1 MLFTGARGTVVHRG
15 VTLSSTVLIQS
26 SLLVL
31 KEVFGIQKLCSSYS
45 QCTLTKLCRKLL
57 HSHVH
62 CTMVEAAS
70 YLLK

>member
-31 KEVFGIQKLCSSYS
+31 KEVFGIQKPCS
-45 QCTLTKLCRKLL
+45 TLTKLCRKLL

>member
-1 MLFTGARGTVVHRG
+1 MALWYIEEVI
-15 VTLSSTVLIQS
+15 TLSNTVLIQS

-31 KEVFGIQKLCSSYS
+31 KEVFGVQLPFKSFVLVIASVQ
-45 QCTLTKLCRKLL
+45 TKLCQKLL

-62 CTMVEAAS
+62 YTMVEAAS